1 MMLKLRHYLK
11 RYWVAIL
18 CIIGLLYF
26 NAQTELALPNYMSQI
41 ITTGIQA
48 GGIEDGVMDAI
59 DATTYD
65 YLLMFMNENQQAIFT
80 ASYERHELDEHLKS
94 TYPFVKDDL
103 YILKKDIDRDSLNE
117 AMGEAVLLN
126 YVISNA
132 ANSEEFSQMTQNI
145 PEGMDIYTFLGMV
158 PMEQK
163 NLLKE
168 KMVQQIEAMGDSAM
182 EIATANAVRETY
194 QTMGRDTDT
203 IQMHYILFTGLEM
216 LLVALLG
223 TIAFIAVTFLA
234 SRTAASVSRV
244 LRNDVFSRVSTFGNS
259 EFNQFSTASLITRT
273 TNDIQQIQMVITMLL
288 RIVIYA
294 PIMGIGAMLRVADTG
309 AGMTWIIVLT
319 IVVLLTIIMV
329 AYNIVLPKFKIAQK
343 IVDKLNLVTRENLS
357 GMMVIRAFGNQKE
370 SEERFD
376 QANQDMTNLNLF
388 VNRVMN
394 SVMPL
399 MTFIL
404 NGIMLLIIWVG
415 AKQIDLGYTN
425 IGDMMAFMQYAMQ
438 IIMAF
443 VMVAMVFV
451 MLPRARV
458 ACDRVFEV
466 LETTP
471 AVNDPIEAQAFDESK
486 RGLVEFEHVDFV
498 YPGADEA
505 VLHDITFTAKPGQTT
520 AIIGS
525 TGSGKSTIIQL
536 IPRFFDVSAGSIKI
550 DGVDVRNV
558 KMKDLRERIGMVL
571 QKGVLFTGTI
581 ASNLRFGKQD
591 ADQASLQAAIKVSQA
606 EEFVNTKQ
614 DGLASEITQGG
625 TNVSGGQKQRLAIA
639 RALVKDPEIYVFDDS
654 FSALDFKT
662 DAKLRKALNEM
673 TAKKQSTVIIV
684 GQRISTIMNAD
695 NIIVLD
701 EGTIVGQGTHQELM
715 KHCEVYQEI
724 AYSQLSKEELSHE

>member
-1 MMLKLRHYLK
+1 MSKLGRYLK
-11 RYWVAIL
+11 RYWLAIL
-18 CIIGLLYF
+18 CIVGLLYF
-26 NAQTELALPNYMSQI
+26 NAQAELALPNYMSQI

-48 GGIEDGVMDAI
+48 GGIEDGVMEAI
-59 DATTYD
+59 DTTNYD
-65 YLLMFMNENQQAIFT
+65 HLLIFMDETQQTVFT
-80 ASYERHELDEHLKS
+80 SSYERQGLDEQLSK
-94 TYPFVKDDL
+94 TYPSVENEIYVLKDNIERTAL
-103 YILKKDIDRDSLNE
+103 SE

-132 ANSEEFSQMTQNI
+132 SNSEEFSQMIQNI
-145 PEGMDIYTFLGMV
+145 PDGMDIYTFLNTI
-158 PMEQK
+158 PDEQK
-163 NLLKE
+163 NMMKE
-168 KMVQQIEAMGDSAM
+168 KMVQQIEAMGNSAM
-182 EIATANAVRETY
+182 GIATANAVRELY
-194 QTMGRDTDT
+194 QTMGRNTDE

-216 LLVALLG
+216 LGVAVLG
-223 TIAFIAVTFLA
+223 TIAFITVTFLA
-234 SRTAASVSRV
+234 SKTAASVSRV

-294 PIMGIGAMLRVADTG
+294 PIMGIGAMFRVADTG

-319 IVVLLTIIMV
+319 IVILLAIIV
-329 AYNIVLPKFKIAQK
+329 VTYSIVLPKFKISQK

-404 NGIMLLIIWVG
+404 NGIMLLIIWIG

-443 VMVAMVFV
+443 VMVSMVFV

-471 AVNDPIEAQAFDESK
+471 SISDPKKTQAFDETK
-486 RGLVEFEHVDFV
+486 RGLVEFDHVDFV

-505 VLHDITFTAKPGQTT
+505 VLHDITFTAKPGETT

-536 IPRFFDVSAGSIKI
+536 IPRFFDVSSGAIRV
-550 DGVDVRNV
+550 DGIDVRNV
-558 KMKDLRERIGMVL
+558 KMRDLRDRIGMIL

-581 ASNLRFGKQD
+581 ASNLRFGNQD
-591 ADQASLQAAIKVSQA
+591 ADETRLQQAIKISQA
-606 EEFVNTKQ
+606 EEFVCAKKE
-614 DGLASEITQGG
+614 GLASEITQGG

-673 TAKKQSTVIIV
+673 TSQKQSTVIIV

-715 KHCEVYQEI
+715 KNCEVYQEI